1 VIEQLVL
8 DAISMQVEDGLTKGK
23 LCLTNLV
30 AFCGIMDGCLGEGRA
45 VDFVYFDVS
54 KAFDIV
60 SHKVN

>member
-1 VIEQLVL
+1 
-8 DAISMQVEDGLTKGK
+8 MQVEDGLTKGK